1 MEGFFFFDYLCI
13 NYCQMINSVRN
24 TVLAAANKQNF
35 GYISPADFN
44 LYAKQAQL
52 DIFENYFYRYNE
64 WVAKQNGRVSG
75 SQYADIVKNLE
86 EVIDT
91 FSVEDALFNNESNV
105 YNTPNETNNSN
116 TYYLLNKILIYNQE
130 ISSGDL
136 DTFSGTTVTDND
148 ADFVTDGV
156 AVGDLLTNRED
167 NVVHY
172 RAVTAVTSAT
182 ELEVASSL
190 TLSEARP
197 VYSILRAG
205 FKEAERVSHSKITM
219 LNASNLTAPKIN
231 TPAYTQSELTI
242 SLYPNTINGVG
253 QVRAQYIRKPKDP
266 KWTYSTL
273 SGGEPIFD
281 QGASD
286 YQDFELPASDEPT
299 LVAKILKYI
308 GISIREADLYQAG
321 ASEEAKEVQKQG

>member
-13 NYCQMINSVRN
+13 NYYQMINSVRN
-24 TVLAAANKQNF
+24 TVLAIANKQNF

-64 WVAKQNGRVSG
+64 WLAKQNGRVSG

-91 FSVEDALFNNESNV
+91 FSVEDALVNNNTNV

-116 TYYLLNKILIYNQE
+116 TYYLLNKVLIYHQE
-130 ISSGDL
+130 ISSGEVS
-136 DTFSGTTVTDND
+136 TFTGTTFTDSS

-156 AVGDLLTNRED
+156 AVGDLLSIIEGG
-167 NVVHY
+167 VVNY
-172 RAVTAVTSAT
+172 VTITAITSAT
-182 ELEVASSL
+182 QLEVSS
-190 TLSEARP
+190 TFALSAARP
-197 VYSILRAG
+197 LYSILRAG

-219 LNASNLTAPKIN
+219 LNSSNLTAPKLN
-231 TPAYTQSELTI
+231 TPAYTQSEGTI
-242 SLYPNTINGVG
+242 SLYPETIDGSG

-266 KWTYSTL
+266 KWTYSSL
-273 SGGEPIFD
+273 AAGEPIFD
-281 QGASD
+281 QGAAD

-299 LVAKILKYI
+299 LVSKILKYV

-321 ASEEAKEVQKQG
+321 TSEELKETQKQG

>member
-1 MEGFFFFDYLCI
+1 
-13 NYCQMINSVRN
+13 MINSVRN
-24 TVLAAANKQNF
+24 TVLAIANKQNF

-105 YNTPNETNNSN
+105 YNTPNENNNSN
-116 TYYLLNKILIYNQE
+116 TYYLLNKVLIYNQE

-167 NVVHY
+167 GVVHY
-172 RAVTAVTSAT
+172 RTITEVTSAT
-182 ELEVASSL
+182 ELQVSSSL
-190 TLSEARP
+190 ALSEARP

-219 LNASNLTAPKIN
+219 LNASNLTAPKLN

-242 SLYPNTINGVG
+242 SLYPETINGVG

-281 QGASD
+281 QGAAD

-299 LVAKILKYI
+299 LVAKILKFI

>member
-24 TVLAAANKQNF
+24 TVLAIANKQNF

-64 WVAKQNGRVSG
+64 WIAKQNGRVSG

-105 YNTPNETNNSN
+105 YNTPNENNNSN
-116 TYYLLNKILIYNQE
+116 TYYLLNKVLIYNQE

-156 AVGDLLTNRED
+156 AVGDLLANREGG
-167 NVVHY
+167 VVYY
-172 RAVTAVTSAT
+172 RRITEVTSAT
-182 ELEVASSL
+182 ELQISSSL
-190 TLSEARP
+190 ALSQARP

-219 LNASNLTAPKIN
+219 LNASNLTAPKLN

-242 SLYPNTINGVG
+242 SLYPETIDGVG

-281 QGASD
+281 QGAAD

-299 LVAKILKYI
+299 LVSKILKFI

-321 ASEEAKEVQKQG
+321 ASEEAKEAQKQG

>member
-1 MEGFFFFDYLCI
+1 MEGFLFFDYLCI

-24 TVLAAANKQNF
+24 TVLAVANKQNF

-64 WVAKQNGRVSG
+64 WIAKQNGRVSG

-91 FSVEDALFNNESNV
+91 FSVEDALFNSESNV

-136 DTFSGTTVTDND
+136 DTFSGTTVTDTE

-190 TLSEARP
+190 ALSEARP

-242 SLYPNTINGVG
+242 SLYPDTIDGVG

-266 KWTYSTL
+266 KWTYSSL

-281 QGASD
+281 QGAAD

-321 ASEEAKEVQKQG
+321 ASEEAKEAQKQG

>member
-1 MEGFFFFDYLCI
+1 
-13 NYCQMINSVRN
+13 MINSVRN
-24 TVLAAANKQNF
+24 TVLAVANKQNF

-64 WVAKQNGRVSG
+64 WIAKQNGRVSG

-91 FSVEDALFNNESNV
+91 FSVEESLYRNQSNV
-105 YNTPNETNNSN
+105 YNTPNETNNNN
-116 TYYLLNKILIYNQE
+116 TYYLLNKTLVYQSAIVE
-130 ISSGDL
+130 
-136 DTFSGTTVTDND
+136 GTTDGTAGGNNGIVDSTQ
-148 ADFVTDGV
+148 DFSSLSSLVGDYV
-156 AVGDLLTNRED
+156 AVQIGD
-167 NVVHY
+167 
-172 RAVTAVTSAT
+172 
-182 ELEVASSL
+182 
-190 TLSEARP
+190 
-197 VYSILRAG
+197 SILFLTILSLVGTDRLIVNSTNITTSGHPYAIYSASESL
-205 FKEAERVSHSKITM
+205 KEAERVSHSKITM

-231 TPAYTQSELTI
+231 TPAYTQSELTV
-242 SLYPNTINGVG
+242 SLYPNTIDGIG
-253 QVRAQYIRKPKDP
+253 QVRSQYIRKPKDP

-281 QGASD
+281 QGAAD

-321 ASEEAKEVQKQG
+321 ASEEAKEAQKQG